1 MTKKDFLNKRFEH
14 KVIDKIL
21 IVIVFLIIFLSP
33 PLILYTYLLD
43 TPIQERLTCDME
55 FCKINQFF
63 ALSENFTTTI
73 QRPTKILVNS
83 SVGKNLQHHYFL
95 YSSMQTSIFATQY
108 HRYKSAQRDKQ
119 LIESK
124 RPNITIVKNDSSLF
138 LLILLN
144 LIDILFVFYCIKY
157 WLKHKTLID
166 KKNH

>member
-1 MTKKDFLNKRFEH
+1 
-14 KVIDKIL
+14 
-21 IVIVFLIIFLSP
+21 
-33 PLILYTYLLD
+33 
-43 TPIQERLTCDME
+43 
-55 FCKINQFF
+55 
-63 ALSENFTTTI
+63 
-73 QRPTKILVNS
+73 
-83 SVGKNLQHHYFL
+83 
-95 YSSMQTSIFATQY
+95 MQTSIFATQY